1 MIAIA
6 VDDERPMLTA
16 LQKAVQESEDI
27 EQVYEFGACSEAL
40 QWVEENTDITPL
52 RLLA

>member
-16 LQKAVQESEDI
+16 LMKAVQASEDI
-27 EQVYEFGACSEAL
+27 EQVKQIS
-40 QWVEENTDITPL
+40 QNN
-52 RLLA
+52 R